1 MMLRKTLRGVNC
13 KPLQLTKSQ
22 KPATSAAYL
31 CRIYSTQVHDE
42 DGGKKFLQSVEKF
55 YDKAANVLEDK
66 LVADM
71 KGRMSDEDKY
81 KKVRGLLKQIK
92 QGNNVIEMSFP
103 IKRDNGELELVSAW
117 RAQHSHHRTPCKGG
131 A

>member
-1 MMLRKTLRGVNC
+1 M
-13 KPLQLTKSQ
+13 
-22 KPATSAAYL
+22 
-31 CRIYSTQVHDE
+31 
-42 DGGKKFLQSVEKF
+42 QSVEKF